1 MIRKRAPKQT
11 QKELSGNELGQ
22 FFSKIT
28 LINVLFLLSF
38 INTCLE
44 ATSAE
49 NIRLEE
55 AVSRS
60 SPQFTPPSRALP
72 AETILLENGSTTFV
86 SSLED
91 FLDVAS
97 ALPRANDTS
106 RNQSETSQSTNSPSS
121 GVDENETKAKHGHA
135 NSSKFS
141 VPEKSAQLFQIER
154 LNEASS
160 FIYDQISTKSTTA
173 SPIKRLNST
182 TIKAQKQ
189 HLQLEQQENSGHSN
203 SSVNHGSGA
212 NQHHGNQHHT
222 DKSSSSSSTVVKQHW
237 QVKSLLNV
245 TQDYPLASSRIICG
259 YVWPLMAAITM
270 FTNLMIVFVL
280 TQRDMRTPTNV
291 VLTAIAIAD
300 IVPIVVPVPWFV
312 YLFAMGNEKLV
323 LYPPIACYFYQHL
336 TRSVSEIFY
345 FLSTWLNV
353 LLAIQDYLTACKP
366 KLAKK
371 YCQIKVVICEIISLT
386 LLAFLINLPQ
396 ALKLV
401 FKPVKFYYNGQITWG
416 CKAAQAR
423 WFKDLIGE
431 YAALYDDIFTAIIVV
446 FVDGGPAIA
455 LITLT
460 ALLIRQLQRQR
471 IQGHLLME
479 QARTASKRRRERH
492 RQQEYESSARVM
504 IFVLVAFLAVKIPF
518 ATTYTLMIIQSRFEI
533 HFVENLNDFQKAITL
548 TDLVFV
554 LSYPLNFT
562 IFCCCSKKFRHKCV
576 QLLGECNRNTNAAKA
591 RWMSRI
597 SDSFHGSIGSE
608 SDSSHIYSIQQN
620 RQSITANSKPQLA
633 TDMNGAATTN
643 TVELLN
649 SIKNKLAFDS
659 PYMHISNNNNNN
671 NNNLGYDHNGNIY
684 NQLQMTQQHQQ
695 RHENDNELTTT
706 TTTIICD
713 EGNANTTSTTN
724 LAPTTYKDRGL
735 ELDSEM
741 KAMLD
746 DGSICIECIAR
757 YEKMKREHLECRERR
772 LSSDSLGINSCP
784 PPPPPLISCPY
795 QVPHI
800 VTTRCES
807 IRESSNGDSDNGGE
821 SGTKSTECLNQHIKK
836 QHKQQDRTKTEGGRV
851 EKEEDQG
858 GINREEQQRLFNSY
872 IGTWLSSPM
881 YKQEQDNHLNLEHPS
896 NSRRGNG
903 SISSPR
909 VSSDPGA
916 EFINQSK
923 ELMMRRSD
931 VGLEPTSSSSKPRK
945 SFDKQHGGNRHAN
958 RDKHYQDE
966 LTSEEDDDSE
976 RQPCSNRVGY
986 KNNGS
991 SYGKELSLIKMNHKH
1006 RSLSMSNSKLS
1017 ALPSA
1022 TGLLAD
1028 ILKTTLLTSSQTSI
1042 GQASNSGA
1050 NSNTNSIKGEKRA
1063 QGKGKSKGKGGNLV
1077 RSAPAR

>member
-1 MIRKRAPKQT
+1 MIHIRAKQ
-11 QKELSGNELGQ
+11 QIQNKLERLSLYPNCI
-22 FFSKIT
+22 F
-28 LINVLFLLSF
+28 INLLFIVVVLFHGNYNLKGAFAEDLRSDHVDSNSF
-38 INTCLE
+38 QL
-44 ATSAE
+44 TS
-49 NIRLEE
+49 
-55 AVSRS
+55 
-60 SPQFTPPSRALP
+60 PSRALP
-72 AETILLENGSTTFV
+72 AETIMLDNGSTTFV

-91 FLDVAS
+91 FLNAS
-97 ALPRANDTS
+97 PSSSPNETS
-106 RNQSETSQSTNSPSS
+106 ELSQSTEASNLIQHI
-121 GVDENETKAKHGHA
+121 DNETRTEYIENIDD
-135 NSSKFS
+135 NSTRLSLAQS
-141 VPEKSAQLFQIER
+141 TQLFQIER
-154 LNEASS
+154 LSEATPL
-160 FIYDQISTKSTTA
+160 IYATSTKTTTTTA
-173 SPIKRLNST
+173 TVPITNLVSNST
-182 TIKAQKQ
+182 TIKLQKQ
-189 HLQLEQQENSGHSN
+189 LQQNHGHTN
-203 SSVNHGSGA
+203 SSTSNDQHGSSSSGQHHHD
-212 NQHHGNQHHT
+212 NQHH
-222 DKSSSSSSTVVKQHW
+222 DKATASTVVKQHW

-259 YVWPLMAAITM
+259 YVWPFMAAVTL
-270 FTNLMIVFVL
+270 FSNLMIVFVL

-353 LLAIQDYLTACKP
+353 LLAIQDYLTACRP

-371 YCQIKVVICEIISLT
+371 YCQIKFVICEIISLT

-492 RQQEYESSARVM
+492 RQQEYEASARVM

-576 QLLGECNRNTNAAKA
+576 QLLGECNRNTNATKA

-597 SDSFHGSIGSE
+597 SDSFHGSVE
-608 SDSSHIYSIQQN
+608 NDSNSSQIYSIQQN
-620 RQSITANSKPQLA
+620 SHSI
-633 TDMNGAATTN
+633 MTTN
-643 TVELLN
+643 KPAPPANINGRANTVDVLN
-649 SIKNKLAFDS
+649 TIKNKLVFDS
-659 PYMHISNNNNNN
+659 PYLF
-671 NNNLGYDHNGNIY
+671 NNNLGYDNNGNIY
-684 NQLQMTQQHQQ
+684 NQQ
-695 RHENDNELTTT
+695 RVGIAEQRQLRAAAIEKSDNELSKSSLT
-706 TTTIICD
+706 CD
-713 EGNANTTSTTN
+713 ENANTQVDNSVTISHTN
-724 LAPTTYKDRGL
+724 SSL
-735 ELDSEM
+735 ELDPEM
-741 KAMLD
+741 KALLD

-772 LSSDSLGINSCP
+772 QSSDSLGINSCP
-784 PPPPPLISCPY
+784 PPPPPLTSCPY
-795 QVPHI
+795 QLPHI

-807 IRESSNGDSDNGGE
+807 IRDSSSNGE
-821 SGTKSTECLNQHIKK
+821 SEYGIKGVKSTECLNQYIK
-836 QHKQQDRTKTEGGRV
+836 QHKQHDETSTK
-851 EKEEDQG
+851 EKVRKDDGENEADTKMNAKMG
-858 GINREEQQRLFNSY
+858 QQKRQTPPEFNSY
-872 IGTWLSSPM
+872 NSTWLVSSLDRHE
-881 YKQEQDNHLNLEHPS
+881 KDNYLDQPNS
-896 NSRRGNG
+896 SRRNG
-903 SISSPR
+903 SVSSR
-909 VSSDPGA
+909 VTSDPGA
-916 EFINQSK
+916 EFINRSK

-931 VGLEPTSSSSKPRK
+931 VGLESSSSSKPRK
-945 SFDKQHGGNRHAN
+945 SLDRQQGHSKHSN
-958 RDKHYQDE
+958 RDKQYQDE

-976 RQPCSNRVGY
+976 RCVSNKGRH
-986 KNNGS
+986 NN
-991 SYGKELSLIKMNHKH
+991 YDKDLSLIKMNYKH

-1028 ILKTTLLTSSQTSI
+1028 IIKTTLLTSSQTSI
-1042 GQASNSGA
+1042 GQASYTSG
-1050 NSNTNSIKGEKRA
+1050 TNSHNSSIKADKRA
-1063 QGKGKSKGKGGNLV
+1063 QGKSKSEGKSKKLV